1 MRLLSIKVAP
11 RTATSPLATLLVPL
25 GAIAATILLTLVL
38 FSILGAAPKTVLYT
52 FFIEPLSST
61 YNFGEVLIKAS
72 PLILIGQGLAIGFRA
87 KVWNIGA
94 EGQLI
99 IGAICAS
106 LIPIFW
112 SDSHSALLL
121 PGMIVVGA
129 IAGMAWAG
137 IAAFFRTRFNASE
150 IIVSLMLTEIARQ
163 ILYYLIVGPLRDP
176 KGFNFPQSVMFPDAA
191 LYTTFSPDSRANFS
205 IFVTLA
211 VSVACWVFVKKSFAG
226 FQLLVGGQA
235 PQAARYAGFSE
246 NSAIWISLLVGGAA
260 AGLAGVGE
268 VAGPIGKLQPILSP
282 GYGYAG
288 IIVAFLGGLNPIGI
302 VCAGLLMA
310 IIYVGGDNALVSAN
324 IPASAPVVFQG
335 LLMIFY
341 LAGLFF
347 VNYRVGRV
355 RQPRLI
361 IGAVNARA

>member
-1 MRLLSIKVAP
+1 MRLLGCKIAP
-11 RTATSPLATLLVPL
+11 RTASSSLSKLLVPL
-25 GAIAATILLTLVL
+25 SAIAVTVLTTIIL
-38 FSILGAAPKTVLYT
+38 FSLLGAAPKTVLYT
-52 FFIEPLSST
+52 FFIEPLSSA

-99 IGAICAS
+99 IGAVCAS
-106 LIPIFW
+106 LIPISW
-112 SDSHSALLL
+112 PDSQSDLML
-121 PGMIVVGA
+121 PAMIAVGA
-129 IAGMAWAG
+129 LSGMVWAG
-137 IAAFFRTRFNASE
+137 VAAFFRTRFNASE
-150 IIVSLMLTEIARQ
+150 IIVTLMLTEIARQ

-176 KGFNFPQSVMFPDAA
+176 KGFNFPQSVVFPDAA
-191 LYTTFSPDSRANFS
+191 LYPTFNADSRANFS
-205 IFVTLA
+205 IFITLA
-211 VSVACWVFVKKSFAG
+211 ISVACWVFVKKSFAG
-226 FQLLVGGQA
+226 YRLLVGGLA

-246 NSAIWISLLVGGAA
+246 TNAIWISLLVGGAT

-288 IIVAFLGGLNPIGI
+288 IIVAFLGGLSPLGI
-302 VCAGLLMA
+302 VCAGFLMA
-310 IIYVGGDNALVSAN
+310 VIYVGGDNSLVSAN

-347 VNYRVGRV
+347 VNYRIEPARS
-355 RQPRLI
+355 PRLI
-361 IGAVNARA
+361 IGSRHARA

>member
-1 MRLLSIKVAP
+1 MKLLGLKIAP
-11 RTATSPLATLLVPL
+11 RTASSLLATLLVPL
-25 GAIAATILLTLVL
+25 GAIAVTVFTTIIL
-38 FSILGAAPKTVLYT
+38 FSLLGAAPKTVLYT

-99 IGAICAS
+99 IGAVCAS
-106 LIPIFW
+106 LIPITW
-112 SDSHSALLL
+112 PDSQSSFML
-121 PGMIVVGA
+121 PSMILVGA
-129 IAGMAWAG
+129 LSGMAWAG

-150 IIVSLMLTEIARQ
+150 IIVTLMLTEIARQ

-176 KGFNFPQSVMFPDAA
+176 KGFNFPQSVVFPDAA
-191 LYTTFSPDSRANFS
+191 LYPIFSADSRANFS
-205 IFVTLA
+205 IFITLA
-211 VSVACWVFVKKSFAG
+211 ISVACWVFVKKSFAG
-226 FQLLVGGQA
+226 YQLLVGGLA

-246 NSAIWISLLVGGAA
+246 TNAIWISLLVGGAT

-288 IIVAFLGGLNPIGI
+288 IIVAFLGGLNPLGI
-302 VCAGLLMA
+302 VCAGFLMA
-310 IIYVGGDNALVSAN
+310 IIYVGGDNSLVSAN

-347 VNYRVGRV
+347 VNYRIQLV
-355 RQPRLI
+355 RSPRLI
-361 IGAVNARA
+361 IGAGHARA

>member
-1 MRLLSIKVAP
+1 MRALGIKVTL
-11 RTATSPLATLLVPL
+11 RTTSSPLATLMVPL
-25 GAIAATILLTLVL
+25 GAIAVTVLATLIL
-38 FSILGAAPKTVLYT
+38 FSALGAPPMTVLYT
-52 FFIEPLSST
+52 FFIEPLSSR
-61 YNFGEVLIKAS
+61 YNIGEVLIKAS

-99 IGAICAS
+99 IGAVCAS

-112 SDSHSALLL
+112 SDSQSVFML

-129 IAGMAWAG
+129 LAGMAWAG

-150 IIVSLMLTEIARQ
+150 IIVTLMLTEIARQ

-176 KGFNFPQSVMFPDAA
+176 KGFNFPQSVVFPNAG
-191 LYTTFSPDSRANFS
+191 LYPTFGPDTRANFS
-205 IFVTLA
+205 IFLTLA
-211 VSVACWVFVKKSFAG
+211 ISIGCWVFVKKSFAG
-226 FQLLVGGQA
+226 YRLLVGGLA

-246 NSAIWISLLVGGAA
+246 NNAIWISLLIGGAT

-288 IIVAFLGGLNPIGI
+288 IIVAFLGGLDPLGI
-302 VCAGLLMA
+302 ICAGFLMA
-310 IIYVGGDNALVSAN
+310 IVYVGGDNALVSAN
-324 IPASAPVVFQG
+324 IPTSAPVVFQG

-347 VNYRVGRV
+347 VNYRVERV
-355 RQPRLI
+355 HYPRLV
-361 IGAVNARA
+361 IGAAHARA